1 MDSGYTLELLLT
13 EFFDGLN
20 MWFKRKERCQ
30 GSFQGFWCEQ
40 LKKKTKKQNK
50 KNNNG
55 VAVN

>member
-40 LKKKTKKQNK
+40 LKKKQKKTKQK
-50 KNNNG
+50 KTTMELL
-55 VAVN
+55 